1 MSEYAELHCASS
13 FSFLRGAS
21 QPEELVERALA
32 LEYSGLAITD
42 ECSFAGSVR
51 AHLALQELRE
61 DDAAA
66 RDFKLVHG
74 TEIQLADGPKLVL
87 LAQTR
92 TGYGNLSQLVTLA
105 RRQAAKGRYRLT
117 RADIDAHAGWLH
129 DTLALLLPQ
138 PASKSGSDADFSD
151 NSARA
156 RSLRVSRVAPS
167 MAGRAAVP
175 ASMSA
180 AGTSDPTGE
189 PAAAKRRMRRAA
201 IARPFTADLL
211 PEKSEPDLDFVGW
224 MKARW
229 PERCWIAVELLRG
242 ADDAAHLARCEAL
255 AAAHGVPLVAAG
267 DVHMHSRSR
276 KRLQDVLTAVQ
287 LKTPLAQ
294 AGRALLP
301 NAERYLRPRYRLER
315 IYPPELL
322 AATQDVLARCTF
334 SLDELRYEY
343 PEEIVPP
350 GETPATWLRKA
361 TYEEAKRRYPAGM
374 PAKVRRAV
382 EHELA
387 LIADLQ
393 YEPYFLTVYDIVR
406 FARSQEILCQ
416 GRGSA
421 ANSAVCYCLGITEVD
436 PARMSVLFERFI
448 SKERNEPPDI
458 DVDFEHQRREEVM
471 QYIYAKYGR
480 HRAALTAALHT
491 YRPRGALRD
500 VGKALGLSLDQADKL
515 AKTMAWWDGR
525 RIKPERLQE
534 AGFDPD
540 NPLIA
545 QVVELAQQL
554 VGFPRH
560 LSQHSGGFVIARDRL
575 DRLVPIENA
584 AMDDRT
590 VIQWDKDDLD
600 ALGLLKIDV
609 LALGM
614 LTCVRRALAH
624 INRFYPEPVAA
635 VRSRGV
641 GAHAAKPNALLPS
654 PRGRGTEG
662 EGAAVPT
669 AATTP
674 GAASLPHPNPSP
686 GGRAAEQDA
695 FAAAAG
701 SAVQRPVELQHIPAE
716 CDAVYDML
724 CRGDSLGV
732 FQVESRAQMN
742 MLPRLAPRTFYDLV
756 IEVAIVRPGPIQ
768 GGMVHPYLKRRQGLE
783 PVTYPSEAVRGVLE
797 RTLGVSIFQEQVM
810 QLAVVAAGFTP
821 GEADK
826 LRRAMAAWKRKGGIG
841 PFRDKLISGMLAR
854 GYSEEYAEQI
864 YRQIQGFGE
873 YGFPES
879 HAASFALLVY
889 VSSWLKCHEPAAFC
903 AALLDSQP
911 LGFYAPAQI
920 VRDAQGHG
928 VEVRPIDV
936 TVSGWTCTLEPSSA
950 DPARPAVRLGL
961 SLVAGFNE
969 DAGLRIEAAR
979 RDRPFANVA
988 DLTRRA
994 RLNRQEINAL
1004 AAADALA
1011 ALTGHR
1017 RQALWATLGLDADAP
1032 RSTPLTAD
1040 APGAEATVDLLAP
1053 TEGQDIVADYAHTAL
1068 TLRRHPLALL
1078 RDRFDEMR
1086 LRTAANVNA
1095 ARPRQLV
1102 RTTGIVTCRQRP
1114 GTASGVTFVTIED
1127 ETGVVNVVVWSSV
1140 AEKYRR
1146 ELLGSTLLTV
1156 YGHVERLETKNTPVV
1171 HLIAQRLVD
1180 HSALLGGLE
1189 VASRDF
1195 H

>member
-1 MSEYAELHCASS
+1 MTSGAFDGDDDLGPGYAELHCASN

-21 QPEELVERALA
+21 HPEELVERALA
-32 LEYSGLAITD
+32 LEYAGLAITD

-61 DDAAA
+61 EDAAA
-66 RDFKLVHG
+66 RAFKLIHG
-74 TEIQLADGPKLVL
+74 TELQLTDGPRLVL
-87 LAQTR
+87 LAQNR
-92 TGYGNLSQLVTLA
+92 SGYGNLSQLVTLA
-105 RRQAAKGRYRLT
+105 RRQASKGSYRLSI
-117 RADIDAHAGWLH
+117 ADLQAHADWLQ
-129 DTLALLLPQ
+129 DTLALVLPQ
-138 PASKSGSDADFSD
+138 KSPQKSGSDSI
-151 NSARA
+151 NRTSARQ
-156 RSLRVSRVAPS
+156 RK
-167 MAGRAAVP
+167 
-175 ASMSA
+175 
-180 AGTSDPTGE
+180 E
-189 PAAAKRRMRRAA
+189 
-201 IARPFTADLL
+201 I
-211 PEKSEPDLDFVGW
+211 EPDPDFCWLTALMPGRV
-224 MKARW
+224 
-229 PERCWIAVELLRG
+229 WIACELVRS
-242 ADDAAHLARCEAL
+242 ADDAQTLARLTAL
-255 AAAHGVPLVAAG
+255 AQRTGLPLVAAG
-267 DVHMHSRSR
+267 DVHMHARAR
-276 KRLQDVLTAVQ
+276 KRLQDVLTAVRH
-287 LKTPLAQ
+287 KTPLAQ
-294 AGRALLP
+294 AGRRLLP

-322 AATQDVLARCTF
+322 AESLAIAQRCTF

-361 TYEEAKRRYPAGM
+361 TYDEARGRYPDGM
-374 PAKVRRAV
+374 PDKVRKAV

-387 LIADLQ
+387 LITDLA

-406 FARSQEILCQ
+406 FARSQGILCQ

-491 YRPRGALRD
+491 YRPKGALRD
-500 VGKALGLSLDQADKL
+500 VGKALGLSLDQVDKL

-540 NPLIA
+540 NPVIA
-545 QVVELAQQL
+545 QVVELAQEL

-584 AMDDRT
+584 AMADRT

-614 LTCVRRALAH
+614 LSCIRRALDH
-624 INRFYPEPVAA
+624 IGRF
-635 VRSRGV
+635 RG
-641 GAHAAKPNALLPS
+641 APMAMQ
-654 PRGRGTEG
+654 E
-662 EGAAVPT
+662 
-669 AATTP
+669 
-674 GAASLPHPNPSP
+674 
-686 GGRAAEQDA
+686 
-695 FAAAAG
+695 
-701 SAVQRPVELQHIPAE
+701 IPAE
-716 CDAVYDML
+716 CPRVYDML
-724 CRGDSLGV
+724 CQGDSLGV

-742 MLPRLAPRTFYDLV
+742 MLPRLRPRTFYDLV
-756 IEVAIVRPGPIQ
+756 IETAIVRPGPIQ

-783 PVTYPSEAVRGVLE
+783 PVTYPSDAVRGVLE

-841 PFRDKLISGMLAR
+841 PFRDKLLTGMLAR
-854 GYSEEYAEQI
+854 GYSSDYAEQI

-889 VSSWLKCHEPAAFC
+889 VSSWLKCHQPAAFC

-920 VRDAQGHG
+920 VRDAMNHG
-928 VEVRPIDV
+928 VEIRPIEV
-936 TVSGWTCTLEPSSA
+936 TVSHWHCTLEPSRREPSS
-950 DPARPAVRLGL
+950 PALRLGL
-961 SLVAGFNE
+961 ALINGFNE
-969 DAGLRIEAAR
+969 DAGLRLEAAR
-979 RDRPFANVA
+979 RDRPFADVA
-988 DLTRRA
+988 DLALRA

-1011 ALTGHR
+1011 PLTGHR
-1017 RQALWATLGLDADAP
+1017 RQALWATLGLDPDAP
-1032 RSTPLTAD
+1032 RSAPLTAQ
-1040 APGAEATVDLLAP
+1040 APASEAPVDLLAP

-1078 RDRFDEMR
+1078 RDRFVAMQ
-1086 LRTAANVNA
+1086 LVTAADVFA

-1102 RTTGIVTCRQRP
+1102 RATGIVTCRQRP
-1114 GTASGVTFVTIED
+1114 GTASGVTFVTLED
-1127 ETGVVNVVVWSSV
+1127 ETGVMNVVVWSSV

-1146 ELLGSTLLTV
+1146 ELLGATLLTV
-1156 YGHVERLETKNTPVV
+1156 YGHVERLEAKDTAVV

-1180 HSALLGGLE
+1180 HSALLGALE
-1189 VASRDF
+1189 ISSRDF